1 MYTVDVYG
9 RCLRNHNILYLSKY
23 GNCMSRKIQGQ
34 KNFILRQSLNISD
47 SNPHQYQ
54 DSDPDSHQ
62 NGPDVQHCLVWY
74 ELT

>member
-1 MYTVDVYG
+1 
-9 RCLRNHNILYLSKY
+9 
-23 GNCMSRKIQGQ
+23 MSRKIQGQ